1 MTPEEKCAHEAL
13 QERNWDDH
21 FDDNGELS
29 SSILD
34 GSEPVDISH
43 AGSEFFELTREM
55 MGDFWNVSSWAQ
67 HPDYRTRRNRTQRR
81 TEAFDNQMPV
91 LIHAYL
97 DWHLVNS
104 ATGGQGFFSHC
115 TAAACQ
121 GTIPDINA
129 GAIAIK
135 VVDMFYTEKVP
146 LTILTTDFFI
156 ASALFNQGVV
166 PCSPISPSM
175 GVTIE
180 SLNFYHIARQHN
192 PHFSIQAYVKTMCDL
207 QGVQFYLYLSRQ
219 FSIALDDPNWRLKH
233 CCPACT
239 YTLHDEHPLKFKILF
254 TMDVLKRLLHDL
266 DLDDLDGMESR
277 AMQHSS
283 DLPTAQ
289 CVQGDHYLSREYVES
304 FRSNDSSMD
313 MLEGND
319 EDNPCIGRWKNMRDD
334 KTKRMWGVFDKSGIF
349 LAVCHHGFSLLIV
362 DMIQSGEQVKYPQ
375 AIVSKLL
382 DVFGK
387 DLGGSYDIGCRFKT
401 TLHHSI
407 LGQCARKLNY
417 TSLVGAFHGHAHQ
430 QLCQLDHLATYV
442 KGLGLEDLEGCER
455 TFSKSNALTSSHND
469 EFKIYANLTTF
480 LYNTYKQALDI
491 LHDGQQTLPKL
502 MHELGVT
509 DESVFDVWLDKERNY
524 LLSLSHEPECETL
537 QTEYWQKLVNLS
549 ASKME
554 LNTASVAWAVSTPST
569 MIETAR
575 RHAIK
580 NYEKD
585 LKMVQELEGKLDIN
599 QEWRDTGCLV
609 ANRKFQRALD
619 HLEGLVVARIFEL
632 SKMNQAGTGYKLQ
645 KHIGKALQARSA
657 AICTALDHYNA
668 AARSL
673 SPPRPSLT
681 WEEVVEYAFLSN
693 FDLLRDARQDVS
705 QHPWATP
712 TGHLTMDTYFKMR
725 CAWEEIQ
732 HLNVEIRRVATYL
745 HDESKYLLKC
755 KMQLKP
761 LHPALAHQVSLYHK
775 VHARFTRH
783 HLHRLHKISML
794 KGFMGSI
801 IPGTSIEQGPGTSTS
816 FPTVCIP
823 SKLVHDGLSMPQ
835 EGEDDLMEDLEE
847 EEDTEVDGPPPIH
860 NALGKIDELA
870 VVHSEH
876 KGLDT
881 DVARLPL
888 SRGCQ
893 YPNIVTLSNISSE
906 VRGYNG

>member
-43 AGSEFFELTREM
+43 AGT
-55 MGDFWNVSSWAQ
+55 
-67 HPDYRTRRNRTQRR
+67 
-81 TEAFDNQMPV
+81 
-91 LIHAYL
+91 
-97 DWHLVNS
+97 
-104 ATGGQGFFSHC
+104 
-115 TAAACQ
+115 
-121 GTIPDINA
+121 
-129 GAIAIK
+129 
-135 VVDMFYTEKVP
+135 
-146 LTILTTDFFI
+146 
-156 ASALFNQGVV
+156 SALFNQGVV

-207 QGVQFYLYLSRQ
+207 QG
-219 FSIALDDPNWRLKH
+219 DPNWRLKH

-455 TFSKSNALTSSHND
+455 TFSKSNALTSSTITHYFQHND

-549 ASKME
+549 ASKYVNVFDYL
-554 LNTASVAWAVSTPST
+554 LNTASAAWAVSTPST